1 MPATKVRTKKARP
14 APEPEEVE
22 DEKDYTT
29 YLDKAPTPLQE
40 HFAEWI
46 QDKTGYE
53 PNDVEDFATGVQL
66 ATALRMEFQRS
77 PENQQRLEER
87 RAAAEE
93 KAEERASKPAGKRGR
108 PRKTVEPVEDA
119 DEPEETD
126 EEAPKATRKRP
137 AARAKAGATKTTKAK
152 AGAGATRARRARK
165 PKTETEEAPF

>member
-14 APEPEEVE
+14 APEPEEIE
-22 DEKDYTT
+22 EEKDYST
-29 YLDKAPTPLQE
+29 YLEKEPTPLQE

-53 PNDVEDFATGVQL
+53 PNDADDFATGVQL

-77 PENQQRLEER
+77 PENQARLEER
-87 RAAAEE
+87 RAAAEQA
-93 KAEERASKPAGKRGR
+93 AEERSSKPAGKRGR

-119 DEPEETD
+119 DEPEETE
-126 EEAPKATRKRP
+126 EEAPKPTRKRP

-152 AGAGATRARRARK
+152 AGATRPRRARK
-165 PKTETEEAPF
+165 PKAETEEAPF